1 MEMKIIDGFV
11 WFIVT
16 DKARAIWETNL
27 FELFIVF
34 DDGSEASVYGYGIDV
49 AMEMAQRDGVEIAIE
64 GGYINS

>member
-16 DKARAIWETNL
+16 DKARELWETNL

-34 DDGSEASVYGYGIDV
+34 DDGSEASVYGYGIDK
-49 AMEMAQRDGVEIAIE
+49 AIEMAKNGVEIAIE
-64 GGYINS
+64 GGYINT